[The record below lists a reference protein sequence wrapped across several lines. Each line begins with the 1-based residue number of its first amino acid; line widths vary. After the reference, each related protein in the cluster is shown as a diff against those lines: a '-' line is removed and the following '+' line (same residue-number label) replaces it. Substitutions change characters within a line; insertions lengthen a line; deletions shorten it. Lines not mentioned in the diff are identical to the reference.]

1 MTTHYIKLKEQF
13 CDAVLSGEKPFEIRK
28 NDRQFQKG
36 DHIKFLPV
44 NETGELLFIDG
55 KEVPSVDHPITDK
68 EYEITYV
75 FSGWVIPQ
83 DYVVLG
89 IKEAKNNV

>member
-13 CDAVLSGEKPFEIRK
+13 CEAVYFGDKPFEICK
-28 NDRQFQKG
+28 NDRCYQKG
-36 DHIKFLPV
+36 DHIKFIPVTEFSKGLPIM
-44 NETGELLFIDG
+44 L
-55 KEVPSVDHPITDK
+55 PIYDPVQEK

-75 FSGWVIPQ
+75 FSGWVVPQ

-89 IKEAKNNV
+89 IKEVQTEDV